1 MDIFVHFFV
10 YNFLGDIDEEINFNT
25 SFIFTF

>member
-10 YNFLGDIDEEINFNT
+10 YNFLGGIDEEINFNT